1 MVIERGGVYW
11 TDFPGAVGAEIRKKR
26 PAVVVSSDD
35 HNLHMR
41 TVTVAPL
48 TSSPREAPPHE
59 VAIPSGVVGDGRPC
73 RIKPHQ
79 IQSVDK
85 RRLGRRMGRLPPVW
99 MSALETLLRA
109 HLGL

>member
-1 MVIERGGVYW
+1 MIERGGIYW
-11 TDFPGAVGAEIRKKR
+11 TEFAGASGAEIRKKR

-48 TSSPREAPPHE
+48 TSSPREAPLYE
-59 VAIPSGVVGDGRPC
+59 VGLPAGVVGDGRPC

-79 IQSVDK
+79 IQSVD
-85 RRLGRRMGRLPPVW
+85 RRRIGRRMGSLPPEW
-99 MSALETLLRA
+99 MAALEFSLRL

>member
-1 MVIERGGVYW
+1 MISRGEIYW
-11 TDFPGAVGAEIRKKR
+11 TDCAGAVGSEIRKRR
-26 PAVVVSSDD
+26 PAVVVSSND

-48 TSSPREAPPHE
+48 TSSPRQAPPHE
-59 VAIPSGVVGDGRPC
+59 VAVPAGIVGDGRPC

-85 RRLGRRMGRLPPVW
+85 RRIGRRMGRLPPEW
-99 MSALETLLRA
+99 MSALEEALRL